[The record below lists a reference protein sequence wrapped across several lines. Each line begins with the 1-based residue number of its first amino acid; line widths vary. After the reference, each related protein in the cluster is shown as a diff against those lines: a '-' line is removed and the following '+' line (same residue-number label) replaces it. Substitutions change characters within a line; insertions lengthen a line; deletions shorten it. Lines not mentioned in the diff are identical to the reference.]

1 MPANQ
6 KRTERSDG
14 FFGGVL
20 GFGKVGSNPSNS
32 ARVDGGGVVRDAS
45 GISGVKFAA
54 SGQVKVQTPQWIGA
68 VASARVGVVS
78 LDLGQTEWRGAN
90 KAMRNQG
97 SMNTFRNKC
106 HATSPPPQGQTLT
119 MSDIPAG

>member
-1 MPANQ
+1 MVF
-6 KRTERSDG
+6 SGG
-14 FFGGVL
+14 FWGLGRLGVIL
-20 GFGKVGSNPSNS
+20 QTRQGSM
-32 ARVDGGGVVRDAS
+32 GGGVVRDAS